1 MQLYSV
7 RIKMVRTIK
16 LYQNF
21 NIKNNH
27 KNSIILIGNFDGL
40 HVGHQKLF
48 SLAKK
53 YKKKYKIKIGVFT
66 FEPMP
71 KMFFNKKLKNFR
83 ISNKIQKIDLLE
95 KFGVDFVI
103 IKRFDKNFS
112 KTKSIDFIKNIL
124 NKKLNAKFIFVSN
137 NFRFGNKREG
147 NVKQLIKYEEICN
160 YKIIK
165 PQPLLTKK
173 KVISSTLIRNFL
185 QNGKLNKANKLLK
198 RNWSIV
204 GKVQKGRQLGKKFG
218 FPTANIDIKDYVIAK
233 PGVYAVKVKIEK
245 NNKSIKGIA
254 NLGYR
259 PTFKQNKI
267 LLEVHLFNF
276 SGNLYNKYLTVDFMK
291 FIRKEKK
298 FKNVD
303 QLKRQIKSD
312 LLKAKKIK

>member
-1 MQLYSV
+1 
-7 RIKMVRTIK
+7 MVRLIK
-16 LYQNF
+16 EYQNF
-21 NIKNNH
+21 NIKKKH

-40 HVGHQKLF
+40 HLGHQKLF

-103 IKRFDKNFS
+103 IKKFDKNFS

-124 NKKLNAKFIFVSN
+124 NKKLNAKFVFVSN

-147 NVKQLIKYEEICN
+147 NVRQLIKHENTYN
-160 YKIIK
+160 YRIIK
-165 PQPLLTKK
+165 PHPLLSRK

-198 RNWSIV
+198 RNWSII

-245 NNKSIKGIA
+245 NNKFIKGIA